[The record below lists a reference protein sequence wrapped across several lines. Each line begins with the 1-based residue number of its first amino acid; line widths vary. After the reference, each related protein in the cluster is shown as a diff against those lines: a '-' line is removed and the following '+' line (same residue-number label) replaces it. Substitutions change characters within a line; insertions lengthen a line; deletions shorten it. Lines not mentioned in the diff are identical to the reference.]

1 MMYNMND
8 FPEGTNIKQRL
19 FRPIDMQQNSVVYW
33 GAFGSNPF
41 MYNTE
46 DWGGN
51 LKDFVLYNHD
61 FSKVTMVD
69 NPFMSCQVICGDV
82 FDIDFSNLKKMSNL
96 FKSTTTASKIIVRN
110 MRNIN
115 NISEFIY
122 ASGFYV
128 DEIEF
133 VDCDFSNCT
142 SIQYFFDTNN
152 CVGKMGAI
160 NNISNPNLTLT
171 NFTQSQTKLVE
182 FGGFIGLK
190 AKIEIHNWSALN
202 YESCINVLN
211 GLHDFVSAGETPT
224 SKQGILKVH
233 SNFLSLVGDEIAIA
247 TNKGWQV
254 TA

>member
-1 MMYNMND
+1 MYD
-8 FPEGTNIKQRL
+8 LKQFPEGTNIKQRL

-33 GAFGSNPF
+33 GTCGSQESKHNS
-41 MYNTE
+41 MDWSNTYN
-46 DWGGN
+46 N
-51 LKDFVLYNHD
+51 FVLYNHD
-61 FSKVTMVD
+61 FSKVTMID
-69 NPFMSCQVICGDV
+69 NPFMSGQIICGDV
-82 FDIDFSNLKKMSNL
+82 FDADFSNLKKMDNL
-96 FKSTTTASKIIVRN
+96 FKNKTTASKIIIRN
-110 MRNIN
+110 LRNIVDT
-115 NISEFIY
+115 SEFIY

-142 SIQYFFDTNN
+142 SIRYFLDTAN
-152 CVGKMGAI
+152 CVGKIGAL
-160 NNISNPNLTLT
+160 NNISNPNLGLT

-202 YESCINVLN
+202 YESCINILN